1 MQLYC
6 LDPKSI
12 ATLVKVLIKL
22 TPASFEHKS
31 DRLHARMHPG
41 NGRGLPLSS
50 HFSLNVSGLCKHAMV
65 RTLLRGKEKHIN
77 GVQSILNLRSV
88 GLKEKTG
95 YFEVALE
102 TGAVLRRNELG
113 TVLKD
118 KLSLQCNLVTANKRS
133 DSLYKTVT

>member
-1 MQLYC
+1 M
-6 LDPKSI
+6 DPKSI

-22 TPASFEHKS
+22 TPVSFQHKS
-31 DRLHARMHPG
+31 DRLHARMRQG
-41 NGRGLPLSS
+41 NGRGIPLSQS
-50 HFSLNVSGLCKHAMV
+50 HFSLNVSGLSKHAMV

-77 GVQSILNLRSV
+77 GVQSISNLRSV

-118 KLSLQCNLVTANKRS
+118 KFKLSLQCNLVTANKRS

>member
-1 MQLYC
+1 M
-6 LDPKSI
+6 DPKSI
-12 ATLVKVLIKL
+12 ATLIKVLIKL
-22 TPASFEHKS
+22 IPASFEHKS
-31 DRLHARMHPG
+31 DRLHARMHQG

-65 RTLLRGKEKHIN
+65 RTLLRGKEKYIN
-77 GVQSILNLRSV
+77 RVQSILNLRSV

-95 YFEVALE
+95 YFEVARE
-102 TGAVLRRNELG
+102 TGVALRRNELG
-113 TVLKD
+113 TVLRDKF